1 MSTVHRRRI
10 AYSQNFLRSGR
21 LVDRLLARAGIGPD
35 DLVVEIGPGLGIIT
49 ERLARACRQVLAI
62 EKDPALVRRLRRRL
76 AGVPNVALFEADA
89 LSCPLPVTGYKVFAS
104 IPFNITSAIV
114 ERLTAEPWAP
124 DDAYLVVQRE
134 AAARFLG
141 EPRETLAA
149 LLLKPWFEPAL
160 VHRFRRTDFDPAPQV
175 EVVMLRLR
183 KRGPLLILAD
193 DAQLFRDFAVFAFTA
208 WRPTVRDALVPA
220 VGAET
225 LRRIESRSEVDLGR
239 PPSAIRFE
247 EWLDLF
253 AAFQREA
260 DEPEHRAIFGAE
272 ARLRDQQAT
281 LHRVHRT
288 RVTGRPR

>member
-1 MSTVHRRRI
+1 MSTVHRPRI
-10 AYSQNFLRSGR
+10 AYAQNFLRSGR
-21 LVDRLLARAGIGPD
+21 LVDRLLERAGIGPD

-76 AGVPNVALFEADA
+76 AGVPNVALFEADV

-104 IPFNITSAIV
+104 IPFNITAAIV

-183 KRGPLLILAD
+183 KRGPPLVPPD
-193 DAQLFRDFAVFAFTA
+193 DAQSFRDFAVHVFTA
-208 WRPTVRDALVPA
+208 WRPTVRDALAPA
-220 VGAET
+220 LGAET
-225 LRRIESRSEVDLGR
+225 LRRIERRSEVDLGR
-239 PPSAIRFE
+239 PPTAIRFE

-253 AAFQREA
+253 TAFLRDA
-260 DEPEHRAIFGAE
+260 GEPEHRAILGAE

-288 RVTGRPR
+288 RVAGRPR

>member
-21 LVDRLLARAGIGPD
+21 LVDRLLERAGIGPD

-49 ERLARACRQVLAI
+49 ERLARICRQVLAI

-76 AGVPNVALFEADA
+76 ADVPNVALFEADV

-104 IPFNITSAIV
+104 IPFNITAALV
-114 ERLTAEPWAP
+114 ERLTAEPCAP
-124 DDAYLVVQRE
+124 NDAYLVVQRE

-149 LLLKPWFEPAL
+149 LLLKPWFDPAL

-183 KRGPLLILAD
+183 KRGPPLIPRN
-193 DAQLFRDFAVFAFTA
+193 DAQLFRDLVVFAFTA
-208 WRPTVRDALVPA
+208 WRPTVRDALGSSVD
-220 VGAET
+220 AET
-225 LRRIESRSEVDLGR
+225 LRRIERRSAVHLGR
-239 PPSAIRFE
+239 PPSAVRFQ
-247 EWLDLF
+247 EWLELF
-253 AAFQREA
+253 AALVHEA
-260 DEPEHRAIFGAE
+260 GEPEHRAIQGAE

-281 LHRVHRT
+281 LQRVHRT
-288 RVTGRPR
+288 RVAGRLR